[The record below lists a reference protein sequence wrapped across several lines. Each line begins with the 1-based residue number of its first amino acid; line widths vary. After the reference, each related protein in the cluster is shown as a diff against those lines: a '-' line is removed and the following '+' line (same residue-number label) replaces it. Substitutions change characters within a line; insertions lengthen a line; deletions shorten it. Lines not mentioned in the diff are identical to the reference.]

1 MTAAILS
8 RRGPP
13 QGSLRDEAKLVESHV
28 PSLRMTAIRALT
40 ARCLRH
46 AHCAERYAARG
57 KVVRWRD
64 TESSLD
70 LGHSVMRSVLT
81 PCQLLALDRCSQIV
95 SLFIIRGM
103 LIILLHRGSVGTD
116 AIAYISRDGWV
127 GLFHNARSTLRA
139 TPYSLLVSRVM
150 YSRRFGRSAG
160 PSAHYVQTCSDP

>member
-81 PCQLLALDRCSQIV
+81 PCQRINV
-95 SLFIIRGM
+95 S
-103 LIILLHRGSVGTD
+103 T
-116 AIAYISRDGWV
+116 YQ
-127 GLFHNARSTLRA
+127 RST
-139 TPYSLLVSRVM
+139 VEGG
-150 YSRRFGRSAG
+150 F
-160 PSAHYVQTCSDP
+160 

>member
-103 LIILLHRGSVGTD
+103 LIILLHRGSVETD
-116 AIAYISRDGWV
+116 AIAYISQGRV
-127 GLFHNARSTLRA
+127 GGTLSQCTQQTLQA
-139 TPYSLLVSRVM
+139 TLSLRMAVVAS
-150 YSRRFGRSAG
+150 SW
-160 PSAHYVQTCSDP
+160 

>member
-81 PCQLLALDRCSQIV
+81 PCQRINV
-95 SLFIIRGM
+95 STYRVSWVE
-103 LIILLHRGSVGTD
+103 ILREREPCRTAV
-116 AIAYISRDGWV
+116 
-127 GLFHNARSTLRA
+127 
-139 TPYSLLVSRVM
+139 LVVL
-150 YSRRFGRSAG
+150 
-160 PSAHYVQTCSDP
+160 T

>member
-1 MTAAILS
+1 MVGSSTSSAREGRETKGEEMTAAILS

-57 KVVRWRD
+57 KVVRWRETRD

-70 LGHSVMRSVLT
+70 V
-81 PCQLLALDRCSQIV
+81 
-95 SLFIIRGM
+95 
-103 LIILLHRGSVGTD
+103 GSYRD
-116 AIAYISRDGWV
+116 A
-127 GLFHNARSTLRA
+127 
-139 TPYSLLVSRVM
+139 
-150 YSRRFGRSAG
+150 
-160 PSAHYVQTCSDP
+160 